1 MKHLVAVF
9 LLLAVFYFFPYS
21 YLDIA
26 KTSDPLIT
34 VAVQGAVEEDTI
46 LEVENYSTV
55 DDILKLVELS
65 DDADLSSLNRLAV
78 LKDGD
83 VLVIP
88 SIYKNNKV
96 SINTG
101 TLEELM
107 TLENIGEKKAL
118 KIIEY
123 RETYGLFQ
131 SLEDLMNV
139 PGIKEKTFE
148 KIKDNICL

>member
-1 MKHLVAVF
+1 
-9 LLLAVFYFFPYS
+9 
-21 YLDIA
+21 
-26 KTSDPLIT
+26 
-34 VAVQGAVEEDTI
+34 
-46 LEVENYSTV
+46 
-55 DDILKLVELS
+55 
-65 DDADLSSLNRLAV
+65 
-78 LKDGD
+78 
-83 VLVIP
+83 
-88 SIYKNNKV
+88 
-96 SINTG
+96 
-101 TLEELM
+101 M